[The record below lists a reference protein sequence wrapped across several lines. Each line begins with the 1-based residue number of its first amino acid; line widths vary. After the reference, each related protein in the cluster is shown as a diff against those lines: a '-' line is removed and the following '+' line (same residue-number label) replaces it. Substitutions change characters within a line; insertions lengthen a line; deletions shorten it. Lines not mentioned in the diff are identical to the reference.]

1 MFLSNTLTDLWM
13 IKLFFME
20 KVFVIIV
27 YKLLKQ
33 QMHWTIILNSILEL
47 MVNERVR
54 WLKRLNMS
62 NSKIMKEK

>member
-1 MFLSNTLTDLWM
+1 
-13 IKLFFME
+13 ME